1 MRFPSS
7 VHTHTTFCDGRDT
20 PEAMARAAAEQG
32 LTTLGFS
39 GHSYAPQE
47 DFGIA
52 PGVLP
57 AYIAQIRRLQH
68 AYAGRLEVLCGIELD
83 PDAPPTD
90 LSPFDYV
97 IGSCHSVQGADGRVY
112 VVDGTPENLAE
123 AIEQGFGGDA
133 LACVAAY
140 YDRLTR
146 FVLALKPTIVGH
158 FDLITKFCE
167 KQPPFD
173 AESAAYREIAC
184 AALDRVLEARL
195 VFEVNTGAMARGW
208 RTSPYPADF
217 LLERIARSGGRVT
230 LTADAHAKEQLTF
243 GFDEALERIRRAG
256 FAQIWTLTGE
266 GFVPMPLSY

>member
-52 PGVLP
+52 PEALP

-97 IGSCHSVQGADGRVY
+97 IGSCHSVQGADGRIY
-112 VVDGTPENLAE
+112 VVDGTPENLAD

-133 LACVAAY
+133 LACAAAY

>member
-52 PGVLP
+52 PEALP
-57 AYIAQIRRLQH
+57 AYIAEIRRLQH
-68 AYAGRLEVLCGIELD
+68 AYAGRLEVLCGIEID

-97 IGSCHSVQGADGRVY
+97 IGSCHSVRSADERAY

-123 AIEQGFGGDA
+123 AIEKSFGGDA

-140 YDRLTR
+140 YEQLTR

-167 KQPPFD
+167 KQPLFD

-184 AALDRVLEARL
+184 AALDRVLEAGL
-195 VFEVNTGAMARGW
+195 MLEVNTGAMARGW

-217 LLERIARSGGRVT
+217 LLERIAQAGGRVT

>member
-52 PGVLP
+52 PGALP

-97 IGSCHSVQGADGRVY
+97 IGSCHSVQGADGRIY

-123 AIEQGFGGDA
+123 AIEKSFGGDA

-167 KQPPFD
+167 KQPLFD

-217 LLERIARSGGRVT
+217 LLERIAQAGGRVT

>member
-32 LTTLGFS
+32 LSTLGFS

-52 PGVLP
+52 PGALP

-68 AYAGRLEVLCGIELD
+68 ACAGRLEVLCGIELD

-97 IGSCHSVQGADGRVY
+97 IGSCHSVQGADGRIY
-112 VVDGTPENLAE
+112 VVDGTPENLAD

-133 LACVAAY
+133 LACAAAY

-184 AALDRVLEARL
+184 AALDRVLEAGL

-217 LLERIARSGGRVT
+217 LLERIAQAGGRVT

>member
-52 PGVLP
+52 PGALP

-97 IGSCHSVQGADGRVY
+97 IGSCHSVQGVDGRVY

-123 AIEQGFGGDA
+123 AIEKGFGGDA
-133 LACVAAY
+133 LACAAAY
-140 YDRLTR
+140 YEQLTR

-167 KQPPFD
+167 KQPLFD

-184 AALDRVLEARL
+184 AALDRVLEAGL

-230 LTADAHAKEQLTF
+230 LTADAHTKEQLTF

>member
-32 LTTLGFS
+32 LSTLGFS

-52 PGVLP
+52 PEALP

-90 LSPFDYV
+90 LSPLDYV
-97 IGSCHSVQGADGRVY
+97 IGSCHSVQGADGRIY

-133 LACVAAY
+133 LACAAAY

-184 AALDRVLEARL
+184 AALDRVLEAGL

-256 FAQIWTLTGE
+256 FTQIWTLTGE

>member
-52 PGVLP
+52 PEALP

-97 IGSCHSVQGADGRVY
+97 IGSCHSVQGADGRIY

-133 LACVAAY
+133 LACAAAY

-230 LTADAHAKEQLTF
+230 LTADAHAKEHLTF

>member
-52 PGVLP
+52 PGALP

-167 KQPPFD
+167 KQPLFD

-184 AALDRVLEARL
+184 AALDRVIEAGL
-195 VFEVNTGAMARGW
+195 MLEVNTGAMARNW

-217 LLERIARSGGRVT
+217 LLERIAQAGGRVT

-256 FAQIWTLTGE
+256 FTQVWTLTGE

>member
-1 MRFPSS
+1 MHFPSS

-32 LTTLGFS
+32 LSTLGFS

-52 PGVLP
+52 PEALP

-97 IGSCHSVQGADGRVY
+97 IGSCHSVQGADGRIY
-112 VVDGTPENLAE
+112 VVDGTPENLAD

-133 LACVAAY
+133 LACAAAY